1 MPKKAKKNSGQCL
14 EKLTEVVESIFG
26 DKFKQD
32 WSLIASVSGNI
43 YEAVTTGPKNK
54 ILQITYILPPPTSKD
69 WINWTWFGHIS
80 EFKLI
85 LHKSFDPIVKG

>member
-32 WSLIASVSGNI
+32 
-43 YEAVTTGPKNK
+43 
-54 ILQITYILPPPTSKD
+54 
-69 WINWTWFGHIS
+69 
-80 EFKLI
+80 
-85 LHKSFDPIVKG
+85 